1 MRAAV
6 SNVSIPFARRDARN
20 GIVWIQRAY
29 AMFRAAPLRWLLLL
43 FSYYLL
49 IGLLEFGP
57 LQAVGQFVAPLLK
70 PVFAVGFLAAAW
82 SQERGIAPRFEHL
95 FRGFRSN
102 LLALVPLGAVF
113 LVGITLAVIA
123 TALVDDGKLM
133 ALMSGAEKPT
143 EEALASGP
151 VQLAMLFGVACAM
164 PSLLALWFAP
174 ALVVFNDA
182 GAVRALGTSLR
193 AAIANWRP
201 IGVYCLAV
209 FVLGGVLPI
218 FAILIAHL
226 FGDAAAGLVAL
237 FVVVPYLFT
246 FVAALHISDYVSYRD
261 LFHADE
267 PPPGTSSDALH

>member
-1 MRAAV
+1 MRAAI

-20 GIVWIQRAY
+20 GIVWIRRAY

-49 IGLLEFGP
+49 IGLLELGP
-57 LQAVGQFVAPLLK
+57 VQAVGQFVAPLLK

-102 LLALVPLGAVF
+102 LLALVPLGAAF
-113 LVGITLAVIA
+113 LVGITLALIA
-123 TALVDDGKLM
+123 TALVDDGRLM
-133 ALMSGAEKPT
+133 ALISGAEKPT

-151 VQLAMLFGVACAM
+151 VQLAMLFGAVCAV

-201 IGVYCLAV
+201 IGIYCLAV
-209 FVLGGVLPI
+209 IVLGLVLPI
-218 FAILIAHL
+218 FAISIARL
-226 FGDAAAGLVAL
+226 FGDAVAGLVAL

-261 LFHADE
+261 VFHADE
-267 PPPGTSSDALH
+267 APPGTSSDSLP

>member
-1 MRAAV
+1 MSHVA
-6 SNVSIPFARRDARN
+6 IPFARRDARN
-20 GIVWIQRAY
+20 GIVWIKRAY

-43 FSYYLL
+43 FTYYLL
-49 IGLLEFGP
+49 IALLEFGP
-57 LQAVGQFVAPLLK
+57 AQAVGQFVAPLLK

-113 LVGITLAVIA
+113 LAGITLAVMA
-123 TALVDDGKLM
+123 TTLVDDGRLI
-133 ALMSGAEKPT
+133 ALISGAEKPT
-143 EEALASGP
+143 EEALTSGP
-151 VQLAMLFGVACAM
+151 VQLAMLFGVACAL

-182 GAVRALGTSLR
+182 GAARALGTSLR

-201 IGVYCLAV
+201 IAVYCLAV
-209 FVLGGVLPI
+209 FVLGGALPV
-218 FAILIAHL
+218 FALSIAHL
-226 FGDAAAGLVAL
+226 FGDVMAGMVAL

-246 FVAALHISDYVSYRD
+246 FVAMLHISDYVSYQD
-261 LFHADE
+261 LFHGDE
-267 PPPGTSSDALH
+267 SPPETPPDSQQ

>member
-1 MRAAV
+1 MRAAT

-20 GIVWIQRAY
+20 GILWIKRAY

-43 FSYYLL
+43 STYYLL

-113 LVGITLAVIA
+113 LVGMTLALIS
-123 TALVDDGKLM
+123 TALVDGGRLM
-133 ALMSGAEKPT
+133 ALLSGAEKPT
-143 EEALASGP
+143 EEALASSP
-151 VQLAMLFGVACAM
+151 ILLAMVFGVACAI

-201 IGVYCLAV
+201 IGVYGLAV
-209 FVLGGVLPI
+209 VALGFVLPV
-218 FAILIAHL
+218 FALSIANL
-226 FGDAAAGLVAL
+226 FGEAVAGMVAL

-246 FVAALHISDYVSYRD
+246 LVAALHISDYVSYRD

-267 PPPGTSSDALH
+267 PPPGTSSDSLP

>member
-20 GIVWIQRAY
+20 GIVWLKRAY

-43 FSYYLL
+43 FTYYLL

-57 LQAVGQFVAPLLK
+57 LQAVGQFIAPLLK
-70 PVFAVGFLAAAW
+70 PVFSVGFLAAAW

-113 LVGITLAVIA
+113 LAGITLAVIA
-123 TALVDDGKLM
+123 TALVDDGRLM

-151 VQLAMLFGVACAM
+151 IQLAMLFGVACAI

-201 IGVYCLAV
+201 IGVYCIAV
-209 FVLGGVLPI
+209 FVLGGVLPV
-218 FAILIAHL
+218 FALSIAHL
-226 FGDAAAGLVAL
+226 FGDAVAGAVAL
-237 FVVVPYLFT
+237 FLVVPYLFT

-261 LFHADE
+261 LFHSDE
-267 PPPGTSSDALH
+267 SPPETPPDSPQ

>member
-1 MRAAV
+1 MRTAIKGVA
-6 SNVSIPFARRDARN
+6 IPFSRRDARN
-20 GIVWIQRAY
+20 GFIWIKRAY
-29 AMFRAAPLRWLLLL
+29 AMFRASPLRWLSLL
-43 FSYYLL
+43 FTYYLL
-49 IGLLEFGP
+49 IALLEFGP
-57 LQAVGQFVAPLLK
+57 VQAVGQFIAPLLK

-82 SQERGIAPRFEHL
+82 SQERGVAPRFEHL

-113 LVGITLAVIA
+113 LAGITLAVIA
-123 TALVDDGKLM
+123 TAVVDDGRLI

-182 GAVRALGTSLR
+182 GAAAAMSTSLR

-201 IGVYCLAV
+201 IAVYCLSV
-209 FVLGGVLPI
+209 FALGGVLPI
-218 FAILIAHL
+218 VALRIAQL
-226 FGDAAAGLVAL
+226 FGDAVAGMVAL
-237 FVVVPYLFT
+237 FVVVPYLFA
-246 FVAALHISDYVSYRD
+246 FVATLHISDYVSYRD
-261 LFHADE
+261 LFHGDE
-267 PPPGTSSDALH
+267 PPPPAAPDSGD

>member
-1 MRAAV
+1 MRAAI

-20 GIVWIQRAY
+20 GIVWIRRAY

-49 IGLLEFGP
+49 IGLLELGP
-57 LQAVGQFVAPLLK
+57 VQAVGQFVAPLLK

-102 LLALVPLGAVF
+102 LLALVPLGAAF
-113 LVGITLAVIA
+113 LVGITLALIA
-123 TALVDDGKLM
+123 TALVDDGRLM
-133 ALMSGAEKPT
+133 ALISGAEKPT

-151 VQLAMLFGVACAM
+151 VQLAMLFGAVCAV

-201 IGVYCLAV
+201 IGIYCLAV
-209 FVLGGVLPI
+209 IALGLVLPI
-218 FAILIAHL
+218 VAISIARL
-226 FGDAAAGLVAL
+226 FGDAVAGLVAL

-261 LFHADE
+261 VFHADE
-267 PPPGTSSDALH
+267 AAPGTSSDSLP